1 MFKKKHIR
9 RNYMQGTRCY
19 GRGTERKIHRLHNEQ
34 IRDLYWS
41 LNVTGVIRWRV
52 MRWVGR
58 VAPL

>member
-1 MFKKKHIR
+1 
-9 RNYMQGTRCY
+9 MQGTRCY